1 MEKNTQHKP
10 KVWKMMLISWLF
22 VYPVINI
29 MFALIFPLIK
39 DLPQLV
45 KTLILSII
53 LVPIMGMAIPFLHK
67 NFGNGLSNKKLL

>member
-1 MEKNTQHKP
+1 MEKISQQKP

-39 DLPQLV
+39 DFPQLV
-45 KTLILSII
+45 KTLIFSII
-53 LVPIMGMAIPFLHK
+53 LVPIMGMAIPSLHK
-67 NFGNGLSNKKLL
+67 KFWQWIVK

>member
-1 MEKNTQHKP
+1 MEKNSQNKP

-39 DLPQLV
+39 DFTQLV
-45 KTLILSII
+45 KTLIFSII
-53 LVPIMGMAIPFLHK
+53 LVPIMGMAIPSLHK
-67 NFGNGLSNKKLL
+67 KFWQWIVK